1 MRKLLVLLC
10 FLLLLVS
17 LPIYSAE
24 VAEYETMTNTQIVE
38 TFIAVFDELD
48 QAYLA
53 YTSLYSAV
61 QTLAP
66 QLQEI
71 SQTLQTGADTIASIQ
86 ADMQAIENAQRNYEQ
101 AVKKQIRDITIQ
113 AYLIGATAILAA
125 ILLVVLT

>member
-1 MRKLLVLLC
+1 
-10 FLLLLVS
+10 

-24 VAEYETMTNTQIVE
+24 VAEYETMTNTAIVE

-66 QLQEI
+66 KLAEI

-101 AVKKQIRDITIQ
+101 AVNKKIRDLTIQ
-113 AYLIGATAILAA
+113 VYLVSAVGILSA
-125 ILLVVLT
+125 LLIAFLT

>member
-1 MRKLLVLLC
+1 MRKSFVLLC

-24 VAEYETMTNTQIVE
+24 VAEYETMTNTAIVE

-66 QLQEI
+66 KLAEI

-101 AVKKQIRDITIQ
+101 AVNKKIRDLTIQ
-113 AYLIGATAILAA
+113 VYLVSAVGILSA
-125 ILLVVLT
+125 LLIAFLT

>member
-1 MRKLLVLLC
+1 MRKSFVLLC

-24 VAEYETMTNTQIVE
+24 VAEYETMTNTAIVE

-86 ADMQAIENAQRNYEQ
+86 ADMQAIENAQQNYEQ

-113 AYLIGATAILAA
+113 AYLIGATAILSA
-125 ILLVVLT
+125 ILLVILT